1 MNEISSHKENE
12 GAPGEKLLQ
21 RIAMIAGVFSFVVC
35 ILMVAN
41 YIQLKKADPTNMQ
54 VITALVDRL
63 NQNPGDT
70 VLREQIRTLDLL
82 ARKAYFTSQ
91 WQVRMGGYLLLAGLA
106 VMLIALQWIRL
117 RRKINPQLSEEQ
129 DLNIFVVQKKAR
141 ILILSG
147 GGLLLFLSLLF
158 GFLTN
163 RELRQKT
170 SDATKIAAVQSDSTG
185 VQTRP
190 VDSLAASVQGSGEDT
205 TSAVASNTTT
215 LMAGVAEK
223 TAFSQAGSAEAGQ
236 PLPASEIYPTFRG
249 PNGNGIAVQK
259 NIPLDWDGPSG
270 KNILWKTATPL
281 PGNSSPVIWGDKI
294 FLTGA
299 SETRREVYCL
309 DKNTGKILWTATVPK
324 IPGASSQVPKASKE
338 TGFAA
343 PTAAVNAQ
351 GIYAVFANGDLIAL
365 DHNGKQLWVESIG
378 FPNNHYGHASSPMI
392 YNNML
397 IIQFD
402 QHTSAKIFAV
412 NTSNGKTIWSA
423 NRPVKASWSSP
434 ILVPNGASKEVIA
447 AAEPYVA
454 GYDVKTGAEL
464 WKLEAITGEVGP
476 SAAYAN
482 GIVFTVNDYS
492 KLAAIKLGNPP
503 VQLWESDEYLSDI
516 PSPVATDKYL
526 FVVTS
531 YGVVACY
538 DAQNGTKFWEKELN
552 NSVFSSPVIAES
564 KVYLVDRTGITHIFK
579 VDKEYVSLGEP
590 KLGEPVS
597 CTPAFANGRIFIRG
611 EKNLYCIGK

>member
-1 MNEISSHKENE
+1 M
-12 GAPGEKLLQ
+12 LQ

-54 VITALVDRL
+54 VITTLVERL

-70 VLREQIRTLDLL
+70 ILREQIRTLDLL

-141 ILILSG
+141 NLILAG
-147 GGLLLFLSLLF
+147 GGLLLFLALLF

-163 RELRQKT
+163 RELRQRT
-170 SDATKIAAVQSDSTG
+170 SDAAKIAAVQSDSTV
-185 VQTRP
+185 VQTQP
-190 VDSLAASVQGSGEDT
+190 ADSLIASAPSSGKDIPSTLPSSAAPAAAES
-205 TSAVASNTTT
+205 
-215 LMAGVAEK
+215 EK
-223 TAFSQAGSAEAGQ
+223 TASAPAGSAGTGQ
-236 PLPASEIYPTFRG
+236 SIPASETYPTFRG

-259 NIPLDWDGPSG
+259 NIPVDWDGPSG
-270 KNILWKTATPL
+270 KNILWKSSTPL

-299 SETRREVYCL
+299 SESKREVYCL
-309 DKNTGKILWTATVPK
+309 DRNTGKMLWIATVPR

-351 GIYAVFANGDLIAL
+351 GVYAVFANGDLIAL

-378 FPNNHYGHASSPMI
+378 FPNNHYGHASSLMI
-392 YNNML
+392 YNDLL

-402 QHTSAKIFAV
+402 QHSGAKIFAV
-412 NTSNGKTIWSA
+412 NTANGKTIWST
-423 NRPVKASWSSP
+423 NRQVKASWSSP
-434 ILVPNGASKEVIA
+434 ILVPNGNSKEIIT

-464 WKLEAITGEVGP
+464 WKIEAITGEVGP

-516 PSPVATDKYL
+516 TSPVATDKYL
-526 FVVTS
+526 FLVTS

-538 DAQNGTKFWEKELN
+538 DAQNGTKYWEKELN
-552 NSVFSSPVIAES
+552 NSVFSSPVIAENR
-564 KVYLVDRTGITHIFK
+564 VYLVDRTGITHIFK

-597 CTPAFANGRIFIRG
+597 CTPAFTNGRIYIRG
-611 EKNLYCIGK
+611 EKTLYCIGK

>member
-1 MNEISSHKENE
+1 MNEIPDNNGKR
-12 GAPGEKLLQ
+12 GAPGERLLQ
-21 RIAMIAGVFSFVVC
+21 RIALVAGVFSFVVC

-54 VITALVDRL
+54 VITTLVERL

-70 VLREQIRTLDLL
+70 ILREQIRTLDLL

-117 RRKINPQLSEEQ
+117 RRKINPQLSEDQ

-141 ILILSG
+141 NLILAG
-147 GGLLLFLSLLF
+147 GGLLLFLALLS

-163 RELRQKT
+163 RELRSRT
-170 SDATKIAAVQSDSTG
+170 SDATKMAAVQSDSAG
-185 VQTRP
+185 VQSP
-190 VDSLAASVQGSGEDT
+190 PADSLVASVQPSGTDT
-205 TSAVASNTTT
+205 SSAIAAKTSSAANE
-215 LMAGVAEK
+215 AGKAGAAPV
-223 TAFSQAGSAEAGQ
+223 TNAGSDQ
-236 PLPASEIYPTFRG
+236 PVPAVETYPTFRG
-249 PNGNGIAVQK
+249 PSGNGIAVQR
-259 NIPLDWDGPSG
+259 NIPVDWDGPSG

-294 FLTGA
+294 YLTGA
-299 SETRREVYCL
+299 SESKREVYCM
-309 DKNTGKILWTATVPK
+309 DKNTGRILWTATVPK
-324 IPGASSQVPKASKE
+324 IPGASSQVPKASRE

-351 GIYAVFANGDLIAL
+351 GVYAVFANGDLIAL
-365 DHNGKQLWVESIG
+365 DHQGKQLWVESIG
-378 FPNNHYGHASSPMI
+378 FPNNHYGHASSLMI
-392 YNNML
+392 YNDML

-412 NTSNGKTIWSA
+412 NTASGKTIWST
-423 NRPVKASWSSP
+423 NRQVKASWSSP
-434 ILVPNGASKEVIA
+434 ILVPNGSSKEIIT
-447 AAEPYVA
+447 AAEPYVE

-526 FVVTS
+526 FLVTS

-538 DAQNGTKFWEKELN
+538 DTQNGTKYWEKELN
-552 NSVFSSPVIAES
+552 NSVFSSPVIAENR
-564 KVYLVDRTGITHIFK
+564 VYLIDRTGLMHIFK